1 MWGSLIRVEL
11 ASVEIEAVSS
21 PRRVLVTGRGTR
33 GSNGLDGV
41 VSSLFCNTKRAR
53 FAFSFD
59 GERPSSSSS
68 SSSLR

>member
-1 MWGSLIRVEL
+1 MRLIDRSWGSRGRWRL
-11 ASVEIEAVSS
+11 VSS

-33 GSNGLDGV
+33 GSNGLNGV

-59 GERPSSSSS
+59 GER
-68 SSSLR
+68 RRVR